1 MSTRIMKKKI
11 PYLDQFQTIDDAFNY
26 LVKEL
31 NSTTVKDSQGTNSV
45 SAIALTNGELK
56 TIAFVHPGGPT
67 SVVSVSVSHGI
78 GSVPRA
84 ILYAGQVHSIDIFDG
99 NPIVWRVSSMTSSN
113 VTIEMRI
120 VSGTKTHNFFILK

>member
-1 MSTRIMKKKI
+1 MKKKI
-11 PYLDQFQTIDDAFNY
+11 PYLDQFETIDDAFNY

-31 NSTTVKDSQGTNSV
+31 NSTTVKGVETSGAGESMSLAQ
-45 SAIALTNGELK
+45 GELK
-56 TIAFVHPGGPT
+56 TITFVHPGGPT
-67 SVVSVSVSHGI
+67 TIVPVSVSHGL